1 MNLVVSGC
9 SRLRSCG
16 ACVEY
21 LLLAIGCLLGVC
33 FLEQSL
39 LLLDTLGGGR
49 GTLSDS
55 CRHGGGG
62 GEVNEWKCG
71 SSDWILYALVKEKES
86 RKIRRGLRK
95 GRKEGWV
102 GMNE

>member
-55 CRHGGGG
+55 CRHCGGDVGSG
-62 GEVNEWKCG
+62 GEVNELKCG
-71 SSDWILYALVKEKES
+71 RSE
-86 RKIRRGLRK
+86 
-95 GRKEGWV
+95 
-102 GMNE
+102 